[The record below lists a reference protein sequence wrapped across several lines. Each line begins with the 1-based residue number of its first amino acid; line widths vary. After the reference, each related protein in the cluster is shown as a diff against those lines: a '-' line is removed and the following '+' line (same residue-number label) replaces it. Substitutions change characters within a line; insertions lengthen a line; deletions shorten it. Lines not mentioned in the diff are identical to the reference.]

1 MSFGKRELIMSAL
14 VVSLGAAVYLN
25 WQFGADADKLDVK
38 SSDDELGA
46 AHYVNANIATSDIAK
61 RNTASA
67 ARSHADTSSITSQ
80 LSNAE
85 DYFSRVRLERTQ
97 TQDEMIE
104 LARSIV
110 ESTESSGKGKEEAVK
125 QLGDLSNTIQ
135 QQGNIENLIKAKGF
149 KDCVAFIQNGE
160 CSVVVTGKEL
170 KSDMLI
176 AIKDIVMGQS
186 GIEFDR
192 IRVTQI

>member
-25 WQFGADADKLDVK
+25 WQFGANADKLNVK
-38 SSDDELGA
+38 SDNEDLGV
-46 AHYVNANIATSDIAK
+46 AHYVNANIATSD
-61 RNTASA
+61 TASKK
-67 ARSHADTSSITSQ
+67 ADSSSKTSSVNSELTET
-80 LSNAE
+80 E
-85 DYFSRVRLERTQ
+85 DYFSRVRLERKQ
-97 TQDEMIE
+97 TQDEMID

-110 ESTESSGKGKEEAVK
+110 EATETSGKGREEAVK
-125 QLGDLSNTIQ
+125 QLNDLSNIVQ
-135 QQGNIENLIKAKGF
+135 QQGNIENLVKAKGF
-149 KDCVAFIQNGE
+149 EDCVVFIQNGE

-170 KSDMLI
+170 KSDLLI

-186 GIEFDR
+186 GIEFDK

>member
-25 WQFGADADKLDVK
+25 WQFGANSDKLNVK
-38 SSDDELGA
+38 NDDEDLGV
-46 AHYVNANIATSDIAK
+46 AHYVNANIATSD
-61 RNTASA
+61 TASKK
-67 ARSHADTSSITSQ
+67 ADTSSKTSSVSSE
-80 LSNAE
+80 LSETE
-85 DYFSRVRLERTQ
+85 DYFSRVRLERRQ
-97 TQDEMIE
+97 TQDEMVD

-110 ESTESSGKGKEEAVK
+110 EATETSGKGREEAVK
-125 QLGDLSNTIQ
+125 QLNDLSNIIQ
-135 QQGNIENLIKAKGF
+135 QQGNIENLVKAKGF

-160 CSVVVTGKEL
+160 CSIVVTGMEL
-170 KSDMLI
+170 KSDLLI

-186 GIEFDR
+186 GIEFDK

>member
-14 VVSLGAAVYLN
+14 VVSRGAAVYLN
-25 WQFGADADKLDVK
+25 WQFGANADKLDVK
-38 SSDDELGA
+38 NNDDDLGV
-46 AHYVNANIATSDIAK
+46 AHYVNANIATSD
-61 RNTASA
+61 TASKKA
-67 ARSHADTSSITSQ
+67 KSDTSSKTSSVTSE
-80 LSNAE
+80 LSETE
-85 DYFSRVRLERTQ
+85 DYFSRVRLERKQ

-110 ESTESSGKGKEEAVK
+110 EATETSGKGKEEAVK
-125 QLGDLSNTIQ
+125 QLNDLSNIVQ
-135 QQGNIENLIKAKGF
+135 QQGNIENLVKAKGF
-149 KDCVAFIQNGE
+149 EDCVAFIQNGE

-170 KSDMLI
+170 KSDLLI

-186 GIEFDR
+186 GIEFDK

>member
-25 WQFGADADKLDVK
+25 WQFGANADKLEVK
-38 SSDDELGA
+38 SDDEDLGV
-46 AHYVNANIATSDIAK
+46 AHYVNANISTSD
-61 RNTASA
+61 TASKKA
-67 ARSHADTSSITSQ
+67 KSDTSSKTSGVTSE
-80 LSNAE
+80 LSETE
-85 DYFSRVRLERTQ
+85 DYFSSVRLERKQ

-110 ESTESSGKGKEEAVK
+110 EATETSGKGKEEAVK
-125 QLGDLSNTIQ
+125 QLNDLSNIVQ
-135 QQGNIENLIKAKGF
+135 QQGNIENLVKAKGF
-149 KDCVAFIQNGE
+149 EDCVAFIQNGE

-170 KSDMLI
+170 KSDLLI
-176 AIKDIVMGQS
+176 AIKDIVIGQS
-186 GIEFDR
+186 GIDFDK

>member
-25 WQFGADADKLDVK
+25 WQFGANADKLNVK
-38 SSDDELGA
+38 NDDEDLGV
-46 AHYVNANIATSDIAK
+46 AHYVNANIATSD
-61 RNTASA
+61 TASKK
-67 ARSHADTSSITSQ
+67 SDTSSVASSVNSE
-80 LSNAE
+80 LSE
-85 DYFSRVRLERTQ
+85 TESYFSRVRLERKQ
-97 TQDEMIE
+97 TQDEMID

-110 ESTESSGKGKEEAVK
+110 EATETSGKGKEEAVK
-125 QLGDLSNTIQ
+125 QLNDLSNIVQ
-135 QQGNIENLIKAKGF
+135 QQGNIENLVKAKGF
-149 KDCVAFIQNGE
+149 EDCVAFIQNGE

-170 KSDMLI
+170 KSDLLI

-186 GIEFDR
+186 GIEFDK

>member
-25 WQFGADADKLDVK
+25 WQFGANADKLNVK
-38 SSDDELGA
+38 NDDEDLGV
-46 AHYVNANIATSDIAK
+46 AHYVNANIATSD
-61 RNTASA
+61 TASKK
-67 ARSHADTSSITSQ
+67 ADTSSKTSSVNSE
-80 LSNAE
+80 LSETE
-85 DYFSRVRLERTQ
+85 DYFSRVRLERKQ
-97 TQDEMIE
+97 TQDEMID

-110 ESTESSGKGKEEAVK
+110 EATETSGKGKEEAVK
-125 QLGDLSNTIQ
+125 QLNDLSNIVQ
-135 QQGNIENLIKAKGF
+135 QQGNIENLVKAKGF
-149 KDCVAFIQNGE
+149 EDCVVFIQNGE

-170 KSDMLI
+170 KSDLLI

-186 GIEFDR
+186 GIEFDK